1 MTDPAKRPDGRLSIR
16 DVIPNLMTVAAICA
30 GLTAIR
36 FAIDERF
43 AEAVAL
49 ILIAAALD
57 GLDGRV
63 ARLLRTE
70 SAIGAELDS
79 LADFLNFGVATGLTI
94 YLWALQELPSTGW
107 IAVLVYAICCV
118 MRLARFNVG
127 SRAPEKSTAGF
138 VGVPSPGGAML
149 ALLPLFLGEA
159 LVGRPS
165 LPEPL
170 VGLWL
175 VLVGLMMISQVPTPS
190 LKGMRIPGDGL
201 RLIVLGIVVLIAFL
215 FTWPWVTLLALDLAY
230 LAVIAQS
237 VVRHLRRKA
246 DAD

>member
-1 MTDPAKRPDGRLSIR
+1 MTEGAPPPDPRLSLR
-16 DVIPNLMTVAAICA
+16 QVIPNLMTVAAICA

-43 AEAVAL
+43 GEAVAL
-49 ILIAAALD
+49 ILVAAVLD

-79 LADFLNFGVATGLTI
+79 LADFLNFGAATGLTV
-94 YLWALQELPSTGW
+94 YLWALQDLRSVGW
-107 IAVLVYAICCV
+107 IAVLVYTICCV

-127 SRAPEKSTAGF
+127 SRAEAKTDGF

-159 LVGRPS
+159 LVGRSS
-165 LPEPL
+165 LPEPI

-175 VLVGLMMISQVPTPS
+175 IAVGLSMISRVPTPS
-190 LKGMRIPGDGL
+190 LSGA
-201 RLIVLGIVVLIAFL
+201 RLPAEWVRPLVVGAVVLFALL
-215 FTWPWVTLLALDLAY
+215 FTWPWATLFALDVAY
-230 LAVIAQS
+230 LS
-237 VVRHLRRKA
+237 VLAWGVARYRKDAA